1 MKAKRNRAYFI
12 LLLLI
17 FILLA
22 HIELSLYTVKE
33 QQQRQIKEITV
44 IQTLSQSNKE
54 HIEHINESIT
64 LLELEL
70 KKANKE
76 RVEIIENIIQISAQI
91 NNLNSKYE
99 LLFNEVY
106 SLKSERAEMN
116 NTINNLST
124 QIKLLNLKYEYL
136 KQMTHPPVD
145 IALLF
150 ANSKEI
156 DEDMIFKTLVRSN
169 ITAGR
174 QYVFVDNKYIVLD
187 ISKLDEFTKVID
199 WIIPQKTYKSES
211 FDCDDFAWATYAVV
225 REYFGSIAFG
235 VAHSPP
241 HAFNWIIFHDNG
253 KLLLFIIEPQTGE
266 IIPADNIKEIYE
278 GWWFI
283 YA

>member
-1 MKAKRNRAYFI
+1 MKAKRNRVYFI

-33 QQQRQIKEITV
+33 HQQRQIRDISA
-44 IQTLSQSNKE
+44 IQILSQSNKE
-54 HIEHINESIT
+54 YIEYINESIT
-64 LLELEL
+64 LFESEL

-76 RVEIIENIIQISAQI
+76 RVEIIENITQISAQI
-91 NNLNSKYE
+91 NNLNSKYSN
-99 LLFNEVY
+99 LFNEIY

-116 NTINNLST
+116 NTIKNLSA
-124 QIKLLNLKYEYL
+124 QIELLNLKYEYL
-136 KQMTHPPVD
+136 KQMAHPPVD
-145 IALLF
+145 ITLLF

-156 DEDMIFKTLVRSN
+156 DEDMVFKTLVGSN
-169 ITAGR
+169 ITSGG
-174 QYVFVDNKYIVLD
+174 QYIFVDNKYIVLD

-199 WIIPQKTYKSES
+199 WIIPQKAYKSES

-241 HAFNWIIFHDNG
+241 HAFNWVIFHNNE
-253 KLLLFIIEPQTGE
+253 KLLLFIIEPQTGKILPVDDIE
-266 IIPADNIKEIYE
+266 ERYE
-278 GWWFI
+278 GWWFV